1 MREPNLGTWPLPPGP
16 QTSYCCHAAGRLSLH
31 LQQAHGSA
39 TIASIP
45 SLSLGSFHP
54 NSVWLDQL
62 APPSR
67 KSRTSTRRAEPR
79 LAWLAAAAGGAA
91 RRRAGAR
98 APPAGGGGHTTAGS
112 AAPSRETAERSSL
125 ASLESEVQ
133 AYNSIHIHFLM
144 RFLLAGTQQNDVG
157 LTGYNSLQNF
167 SSKSN
172 VNSNNSCRCLL
183 RNNAKR
189 RTANKDT
196 VQEKHLCTNHENI
209 SGSSFRKGGCL
220 ADSASSCAR

>member
-67 KSRTSTRRAEPR
+67 KSRTSTRRGGATGSR
-79 LAWLAAAAGGAA
+79 LARGGGGRSSSPASG
-91 RRRAGAR
+91 RAR

-167 SSKSN
+167 SSKAMS
-172 VNSNNSCRCLL
+172 
-183 RNNAKR
+183 
-189 RTANKDT
+189 TAT
-196 VQEKHLCTNHENI
+196 I
-209 SGSSFRKGGCL
+209 
-220 ADSASSCAR
+220 ASSLSVKEQCQEAHCKQGYSSGKTSLHQPREYQWEQFPERRLLS